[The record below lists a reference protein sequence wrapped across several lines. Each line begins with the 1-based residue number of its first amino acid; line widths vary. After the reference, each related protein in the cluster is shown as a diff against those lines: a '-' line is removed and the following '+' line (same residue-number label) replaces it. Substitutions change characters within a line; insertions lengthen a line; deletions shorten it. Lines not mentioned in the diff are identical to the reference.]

1 MDTKITSE
9 VGTLVGILNH
19 RRMAYSVEVIG
30 TTVVSWNDEPKEIDL
45 RRLTFKRDGVTIVVV
60 ESFVENVLI
69 SERM

>member
-9 VGTLVGILNH
+9 IGTLIGVLDY

-60 ESFVENVLI
+60 ESLVENVLI